1 MFILLAPLAASG
13 QELSTDVYPSED
25 ELLEALIAGD
35 IDYDEYILLL
45 DLIQHGIDSTNFYL
59 LELIPSLFTVGD
71 TVASANLESDQLELF
86 APARGPKRSRIR
98 YSYYRTI
105 DSKEQ
110 FRYRIDSRTAI
121 SENWLGKF
129 AVRKDLSGRERIVE
143 RALVFRQ
150 RYGLVR
156 KLEIG
161 SVIAR
166 HGLGSVV
173 GYRGKILDF
182 SDNLDG
188 ESVLFPD
195 NGGFNGIVAEIQPQ
209 HWRIKGLASYAR
221 DSAISLATFAATVE
235 RADAHLRPFVTFG
248 ATQMR
253 NRSTGNNLDDL
264 KLAAGFSA
272 TYHSGN
278 AAVEYCVQPVAGR
291 ESQALLAEGVQ
302 KAAGT
307 RLTYAGWM
315 YGNDFIDLSSGGKG
329 ADIRTLTEIPELDFA
344 IRSKR
349 PGQRGMQVKAKTA
362 LTQDTRLVGAIILAR
377 RNADS
382 TNLQWLSGLEHDL
395 AHAWSVRVD
404 YLQTDKERDNADGEN
419 DRFTHRLRAETRLT
433 TDRLKAR
440 TYLAFSSTSSYGD
453 YVSLF
458 ASAKFKLSDVMR
470 AELWSNLSRIAK
482 GTVEYWYLYAK
493 LSQQVLS
500 GCSFSVKLNHRYDRR
515 ASINHSN
522 AVLLELEAAW

>member
-1 MFILLAPLAASG
+1 MFILLVPLAASG

-35 IDYDEYILLL
+35 IDYDEYIILL
-45 DLIQHGIDSTNFYL
+45 DLIQHGIDSTNLYL
-59 LELIPSLFTVGD
+59 LDLIPSLFTAED
-71 TVASANLESDQLELF
+71 TTASVNLESDQLELF
-86 APARGPKRSRIR
+86 ASAKSPKRSRIR

-110 FRYRIDSRTAI
+110 FRYRVDSRTAI
-121 SENWLGKF
+121 SDNWLGKF
-129 AVRKDLSGRERIVE
+129 AVRKDLSGRERFVE
-143 RALVFRQ
+143 RALIFRQ
-150 RYGLVR
+150 RHGLVR
-156 KLEIG
+156 KFEFG

-182 SDNLDG
+182 SDELDG
-188 ESVLFPD
+188 ESILFPD
-195 NGGFNGIVAEIQPQ
+195 NGGFNGIAAEIQPQ
-209 HWRIKGLASYAR
+209 HWRIKGLASYTR
-221 DSAISLATFAATVE
+221 DSAIRLATCAATVE
-235 RADAHLRPFVTFG
+235 RADGQLRPYLTIG
-248 ATQMR
+248 ANQMR

-264 KLAAGFSA
+264 KFAAGFSA

-278 AAVEYCVQPVAGR
+278 AAVEYCVQPDAGR
-291 ESQALLAEGVQ
+291 ESQAVIAEGVQ
-302 KAAGT
+302 KLAGT
-307 RLTYAGWM
+307 KLTYAGWM
-315 YGNDFIDLSSGGKG
+315 YGDDFVDLSSGSKG
-329 ADIRTLTEIPELDFA
+329 ADIRTLTDIPELEFE
-344 IRSKR
+344 IHSKR

-362 LTQDTRLVGAIILAR
+362 LTRDTRLVGAIILAR

-382 TNLQWLSGLEHDL
+382 INVQWLGGLEQDL
-395 AHAWSVRVD
+395 AQDWSVRVD
-404 YLQTDKERDNADGEN
+404 YLQTDKERDNADSEN
-419 DRFTHRLRAETRLT
+419 DRITRRLRAETRLT
-433 TDRLKAR
+433 TDKLKAR

-458 ASAKFKLSDVMR
+458 ANAKLKLNDLMR
-470 AELWSNLSRIAK
+470 AELWSNLSRISK
-482 GTVEYWYLYAK
+482 GTVEYWYLYVR

-500 GCSFSVKLNHRYDRR
+500 GCTFSVKLNHRYDRR